1 MPRRRERWL
10 SLAERLVLGLLS
22 QQPAHGFKLAALLA
36 PDGEVGM
43 AWYVQK
49 GEVYRSVQRLERLG
63 LITAEDK
70 ERSRLG
76 PPRAPLSA
84 MAEGHKAARDWL
96 SHPVAHPRDVR
107 SELLVKLALLS
118 RVGADPGYLLRAQ
131 RRQLSPVADRLAGQL
146 RTVTGFDRSLA
157 LCRYESV
164 SATLRFIDAL
174 LAAAPAPRAE
184 TTHATAAR

>member
-1 MPRRRERWL
+1 
-10 SLAERLVLGLLS
+10 LAVQSGVRS
-22 QQPAHGFKLAALLA
+22 RDAATAGAVAVLA

-43 AWYVQK
+43 VWHVRKAV
-49 GEVYRSVQRLERLG
+49 VYRAAQWLERLG

-70 ERSRLG
+70 EHSRLG

-84 MAEGHKAARDWL
+84 TAEGHRAAQGWL
-96 SHPVAHPRDVR
+96 SQPVAHSRDVR
-107 SELLVKLALLS
+107 CELLLKLALLS

-146 RTVTGFDRSLA
+146 RTATGFDRSLA
-157 LCRYESV
+157 LCRHESV

-174 LAAAPAPRAE
+174 LATAPAPRTE